1 MAVSKRLRYEVLR
14 RDNHTCRYCG
24 SAAPDVKLTVD
35 HVLPVALGGSDEPTN
50 LVAACADCN
59 SGKTSSTPDAPL
71 VADVEAKALLWD
83 RALALAV
90 ERREARLE
98 ERQALFDYFETEWL
112 GRYEISV
119 PIGDDWKETV
129 HRFYALGLRVAELDD
144 AIDIAYQ
151 SPVKAANVWKYFCGV
166 CWNKVRALEEDARQL
181 IDTGAVSAD
190 D

>member
-1 MAVSKRLRYEVLR
+1 MAVSKRLRYEILR

-35 HVLPVALGGSDEPTN
+35 HVLPVALGGSDDPTN

-59 SGKTSSTPDAPL
+59 AGKTSSSPDAPL
-71 VADVEAKALLWD
+71 VADVEQKALLWD

-90 ERREARLE
+90 ERREAKLE
-98 ERQALFDYFETEWL
+98 EKRSLFDYFENEWMFRYDPAVPL
-112 GRYEISV
+112 GH
-119 PIGDDWKETV
+119 DWQETV
-129 HRFYALGLRVAELDD
+129 HRFYALGLHVSDLDD

-151 SPVKAANVWKYFCGV
+151 APIKAASVWKYFCGV
-166 CWNKVRALEEDARQL
+166 CWNKVRDLETDARHL